1 MHRLDNLYA
10 LKFESLESASLLAVK
25 MSDTNE
31 NFSAEDNI
39 SVSGTAIYDEVL
51 SRRRRRKKFTPTQK
65 APTAHIRKTG
75 ACTECRARKVRVC
88 WPPMDLIVVILY
100 SRVRC

>member
-31 NFSAEDNI
+31 NFSAEVYAD
-39 SVSGTAIYDEVL
+39 
-51 SRRRRRKKFTPTQK
+51 
-65 APTAHIRKTG
+65 
-75 ACTECRARKVRVC
+75 TEGPNSPYPQNRC
-88 WPPMDLIVVILY
+88 LY
-100 SRVRC
+100 GM